1 MPASQRPVPSDTRRR
16 QPTQERAQR
25 TIEAIFE
32 ATAQIV
38 ESDGEAALTTNK
50 VARRAGFSIGTLYQY
65 FPSKEAILLAMIQ
78 RERRRVMDR
87 LQALMQAA
95 VAEQRPV
102 QAVLADLV
110 HLLVESFGSGPRSRR
125 AMIRLAW
132 RLDHHEDITQALR
145 EASEHHA
152 VALIALKDPAL
163 RAPDPTLMFVA
174 TRAVMGVIRSA
185 SLEDSPLLG
194 TPAFEAELVRLVW
207 GLLRLEPPA
216 ADPVAPAG
224 AGSSPGAAPGRL

>member
-1 MPASQRPVPSDTRRR
+1 MPAPRRTAAPPTRRR

-38 ESDGEAALTTNK
+38 EADGDAALTTNK
-50 VARRAGFSIGTLYQY
+50 VAQRAGFSIGTLYQY

-87 LQALMQAA
+87 LQAMMQAS
-95 VAEQRPV
+95 VAQRRPV
-102 QAVLADLV
+102 QEVLAELV

-132 RLDHHEDITQALR
+132 RLDHHDDITQALR
-145 EASEHHA
+145 EASERNTL
-152 VALIALKDPAL
+152 ALIALQDPSL
-163 RAPDPTLMFVA
+163 RAPDPALMFVA

-194 TPAFEAELVRLVW
+194 TPAFEAELVRMVW
-207 GLLRLEPPA
+207 GLLRLDPA
-216 ADPVAPAG
+216 P
-224 AGSSPGAAPGRL
+224 APGRAAG